1 MTTAAAR
8 PATSPAGNP
17 SLGATVARFECLQ
30 LLRDR
35 AFIGLA
41 CVLLLVTVVALT
53 SGLRWYHFQ
62 QNAVEAALTD
72 DIARQRD
79 AEREGREILAGER
92 SPPRGWWANP
102 ADVRGYAYYLLQVH
116 AIKPPEPLT
125 ALTVGLSDVLP
136 YYQRVGPGPQ
146 GKFQTAYEAEHPRRL
161 LIGRFDATF
170 VVLFVLPLLLIGAG
184 FNALAAEQETG
195 RLPSLALHGVSPRR
209 LVLLRVLLRA
219 GVLALL
225 LVGTICVGLLMASLP
240 VAPLALAMWLVL
252 ALAYLGFWTALILAV
267 VSVSGNAA
275 SVSLWLAGIW
285 LLLLVIV
292 PGLVNL
298 GANQLHPLPS
308 RAEFIL
314 AQRQATDEADQRRAE
329 LLGRF
334 LHDHPEL
341 SGVDTE
347 DPVIF
352 RFAANIAADEYVES
366 EVRPVQQRFDER
378 LLAQQGL
385 IDRWQW
391 TSPAIAM
398 QLAMTE
404 LAGAGHGRHRA
415 FLAQVD
421 DYIAE
426 LRAFFYPRIARG
438 EYRFDAYQDWPR
450 WAWQPASD
458 PAATQRW
465 LACLAML
472 LGLTAFG
479 VAFAMRRLRR
489 LRIV

>member
-1 MTTAAAR
+1 MNRST
-8 PATSPAGNP
+8 GGVV
-17 SLGATVARFECLQ
+17 LRFECRH

-35 AFIGLA
+35 AFLGLA
-41 CVLLLVTVVALT
+41 GVLLLFTILALVA
-53 SGLRWYHFQ
+53 GVRWYHFQ
-62 QNAVEAALTD
+62 HHAGVATLAD
-72 DIARQRD
+72 DRARQQD
-79 AEREGREILAGER
+79 AERRGREILAGER
-92 SPPRGWWANP
+92 SPPRGWWSNP

-161 LIGRFDATF
+161 LIGRFDASF
-170 VVLFVLPLLLIGAG
+170 VVLFVLPLLLIAAG

-195 RLPSLALHGVSPRR
+195 RLPSLTLHGVSPQR
-209 LVLLRVLLRA
+209 LVLLRLLLRA

-225 LVGTICVGLLMASLP
+225 LVGTISVGLLVAGVP
-240 VAPLALAMWLVL
+240 VSPGALAVWLAL
-252 ALAYLGFWTALILAV
+252 ALAYLGLWTALVLAV

-275 SVSLWLAGIW
+275 SASLWLAGIW

-378 LLAQQGL
+378 LLAQQRL

-391 TSPAIAM
+391 TSPAIAT
-398 QLAMTE
+398 QLAMTD
-404 LAGAGHGRHRA
+404 LAGAGHSRHRA

-421 DYIAE
+421 DYVAD

-450 WAWQPASD
+450 WNWQPEPDGS
-458 PAATQRW
+458 TTKRW
-465 LACLAML
+465 LACLALL

-479 VAFAMRRLRR
+479 IAFAMRRLRHV
-489 LRIV
+489 RIV